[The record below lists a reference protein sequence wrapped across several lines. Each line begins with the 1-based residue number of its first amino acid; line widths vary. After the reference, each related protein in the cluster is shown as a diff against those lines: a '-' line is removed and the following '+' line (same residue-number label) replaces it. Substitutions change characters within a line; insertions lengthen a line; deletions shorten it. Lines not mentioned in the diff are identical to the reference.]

1 MKRLSLI
8 VLMLFQ
14 FIVGINAQVTEK
26 DLAETYWKYR
36 DRFRKSFI
44 SIGKLS
50 GQSIPIEQIRYEYPV
65 PVIPPQNINLTSDDI
80 DKLINLKGRISFSG
94 DEGMDIGY
102 YLVMLATEYH
112 LLKNEGGN
120 LTGVKNEIYY
130 ALNAINRI
138 DDAAENYFNNQINID
153 TTQRNGFFMRED
165 VPVGFY
171 ERWED
176 IGDGIAMQGCRAQGR
191 HGINQVEYHVFENG
205 IDVRTEMR
213 WKDRDSNLIFEGGP
227 DAWRNN
233 VRTPASRDYDNQ
245 NKWGNKWNEMSQDQV
260 IGILLGLK
268 YVSAFV
274 DNIFIKPTNADEG
287 FNLQDMSKTIAKR
300 IIDFMHDRKEFC
312 NSQIHSN

>member
-1 MKRLSLI
+1 MKRLSLT

-50 GQSIPIEQIRYEYPV
+50 GQSIPLEQIRYDYLV

-80 DKLINLKGRISFSG
+80 DKLIHLKGRISFSG

-112 LLKNEGGN
+112 LLKNEGAN
-120 LTGVKNEIYY
+120 LTGDKNEIYY

-138 DDAAENYFNNQINID
+138 DDAAENYYNLAIAVHPN
-153 TTQRNGFFMRED
+153 QRNGFFIRED

-171 ERWED
+171 EAWEN
-176 IGDGIAMQGCRAQGR
+176 IGDGIAMQSCRAQGR
-191 HGINQVEYHVFENG
+191 RGIQQVEYHVFENG
-205 IDVRTEMR
+205 VDVRTEMR
-213 WKDRDSNLIFEGGP
+213 WKDRDSNLILKEALTDG
-227 DAWRNN
+227 
-233 VRTPASRDYDNQ
+233 
-245 NKWGNKWNEMSQDQV
+245 V
-260 IGILLGLK
+260 I
-268 YVSAFV
+268 
-274 DNIFIKPTNADEG
+274 
-287 FNLQDMSKTIAKR
+287 M
-300 IIDFMHDRKEFC
+300 
-312 NSQIHSN
+312 